1 MMGRGASMGK
11 AMNGVAMGWKAAG
24 FALLAAFVTQSG
36 QSWAEPRCLPPLGSL
51 RYEILN
57 EEAPVGAI
65 HIEVRRDGARLLVR
79 TDVDLEITFLKIPV
93 LSYRHRSEEVWRHGA
108 FEGFEGRTK
117 NNHKRYEVAIRTTA
131 TGLRVSRNG
140 KVREIAA
147 PLMSWA
153 IWCEAALA
161 TTSIVDTLKGKVK
174 DFEAVFLGLSR
185 LGLKPGEVRARHYR
199 VRRKQRTGEVWY
211 GPDGVVA
218 EAVFPTELGT
228 TARLI
233 RR

>member
-1 MMGRGASMGK
+1 MGK
-11 AMNGVAMGWKAAG
+11 VMKGAPMAWKTAG
-24 FALLAAFVTQSG
+24 IALLTAFIAISD
-36 QSWAEPRCLPPLGSL
+36 QSWAEPRCLPPLGSIA
-51 RYEILN
+51 YTILN
-57 EEAPVGAI
+57 EEAPVGTI
-65 HIEVRRDGARLLVR
+65 RIEVRRDGERLLVR
-79 TDVDLEITFLKIPV
+79 TDVDLEITFLRIPV
-93 LSYRHRSEEVWRHGA
+93 LSYRHRSEEIWRDGA
-108 FEGFEGRTK
+108 FEGFDGRTK
-117 NNHKRYEVAIRTTA
+117 NNAKRYEVVIGTTE

-140 KVREIAA
+140 KVRETGA

-174 DFEAVFLGLSR
+174 DFEASFLGLSR
-185 LGLKPGEVRARHYR
+185 LGHGSGAVRARHYR

-211 GPDGVVA
+211 GPDGVIA

-233 RR
+233 RQ